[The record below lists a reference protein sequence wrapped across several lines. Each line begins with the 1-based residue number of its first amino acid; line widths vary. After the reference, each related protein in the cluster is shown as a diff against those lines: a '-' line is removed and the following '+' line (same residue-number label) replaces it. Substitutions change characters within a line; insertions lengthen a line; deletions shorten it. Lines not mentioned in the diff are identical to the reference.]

1 MNNEQN
7 KEEVIDLREVWASIV
22 KRKKWFF
29 IAWPIT
35 FVVSALI
42 IVCVPRTYTT
52 STVLAPEMN
61 IPTSG
66 GTLGALASNFGIDLG
81 DRNSTDAIY
90 PSLYPD
96 LMDDNGFVYNL
107 FDIRVK
113 SADGAIDTTLYAYK
127 RYFTQYPWWTV
138 AVAKLKNLL
147 PKTSDGQGTKG
158 VANKAFNP
166 YQLSK
171 NDDAIMGAIR
181 KSIAISVDKKN
192 DVITI
197 STEAQDPLI
206 CKTIADSVRQRL
218 QEFITAYRTK
228 KARNDVEYYAK
239 LTADAKVDY
248 ERVRQTY
255 GAYADA
261 NMDVILQ
268 SYKSKTEDLENDMQL
283 KYNTYTS
290 LQAQL
295 QAARAKLRENT
306 PAFTLLKG
314 AAVPVKATG
323 PKRMFFVIGML
334 FLITFALI
342 CFCTKEVVFPKKT
355 KRTDKE

>member
-7 KEEVIDLREVWASIV
+7 KEYVIDLREIWANV
-22 KRKKWFF
+22 TKHKKWFF

-35 FVVSALI
+35 LVLSTLI
-42 IVCVPRTYTT
+42 IICVPRTYST

-66 GTLGALASNFGIDLG
+66 GSLSDIASSFGIDIG
-81 DRNSTDAIY
+81 DRTSADAIY

-96 LMDDNGFVYNL
+96 LMEDNGFIYSL
-107 FDIRVK
+107 FNIRVK
-113 SADGAIDTTLYAYK
+113 SADGAIDTTFYAYK
-127 RYFTQYPWWTV
+127 RYFTKSPWWSV
-138 AVAKLKNLL
+138 ATNKLKGLL
-147 PKTSDGQGTKG
+147 PKPKDQQGKTN
-158 VANKAFNP
+158 ANEAFNP
-166 YQLSK
+166 YHLSK
-171 NDDAIMGAIR
+171 EDDTVMGAIR
-181 KSIAISVDKKN
+181 QNISISVDKKN

-197 STEAQDPLI
+197 SAEAQDPLI

-218 QEFITAYRTK
+218 QEFITSYRTK
-228 KARNDVEYYAK
+228 KTRNDVDYYAK
-239 LTADAKVDY
+239 LTADAKADY

-255 GAYADA
+255 SSYADA
-261 NMDVILQ
+261 NMDVILE

-290 LQAQL
+290 LQTQL

-314 AAVPVKATG
+314 AAVPTKASG
-323 PKRMFFVIGML
+323 PKRMIFILGML
-334 FLITFALI
+334 VIVTVIIIIISTKDLIM
-342 CFCTKEVVFPKKT
+342 
-355 KRTDKE
+355 RN

>member
-1 MNNEQN
+1 MNIEQK
-7 KEEVIDLREVWASIV
+7 KEEIIDLRELWASIV

-35 FVVSALI
+35 FVVSSLLI
-42 IVCVPRTYTT
+42 ICVPRTYTT
-52 STVLAPEMN
+52 DTVLAPEMN
-61 IPTSG
+61 LPTTG
-66 GTLGALASNFGIDLG
+66 GSLSDIASSFGIDLG
-81 DRNSTDAIY
+81 GRTSTDAIY
-90 PSLYPD
+90 PSLYPS
-96 LMDDNGFVYNL
+96 LLDDNGFINSL

-127 RYFTQYPWWTV
+127 RYFTEFPWWT
-138 AVAKLKNLL
+138 AVMSKFRKLL
-147 PKTSDGQGTKG
+147 PKPQEYKIKQSP
-158 VANKAFNP
+158 NEAFNP
-166 YQLSK
+166 YILSK
-171 NDDAIMGAIR
+171 DDDALVEAVR
-181 KSIAISVDKKN
+181 NSIGISVDKKT

-197 STEAQDPLI
+197 SAEAQDPLI

-255 GAYADA
+255 SSYADA

-268 SYKSKTEDLENDMQL
+268 SYKSKMEALENDMQL
-283 KYNTYTS
+283 KYNTYTT
-290 LQAQL
+290 LQTQL

-314 AAVPVKATG
+314 AVVPIKATG
-323 PKRMFFVIGML
+323 PKRMFFVMGML
-334 FLITFALI
+334 FVVTFVLMLISVKDILLNH
-342 CFCTKEVVFPKKT
+342 EKK
-355 KRTDKE
+355 